1 MATLTTNA
9 VIAAHDRLTGP
20 LNAMASR
27 VAATQGRFA
36 AMQQKVAR
44 GVSNA
49 YAGMQRTTG
58 VGMAGAAFGLYALT
72 QNAMEFEKRM
82 FGIGVATVP
91 DAMEKGEDAIKSARA
106 AIDDARLSAHKLS
119 RAMGMSLDPL
129 AEIMEAGQ
137 KGGIAKEN
145 AEGFTRTIAAL
156 RMTDPDAAV
165 EGLAQFG
172 VTLTK
177 VYEADQK
184 ASGLSF
190 GDYLRKQADAAA
202 VAAAETQLSTGTVI
216 EGLRQFQ
223 SVHAAMGVTHNQS
236 TAMLASMAAK
246 GQNAIESG
254 QTLKSNALRVMVPT
268 APNIRAYDLAGLK
281 RADYFG
287 NIASL
292 DAMKAATNLMQLSSG
307 RISGKKKSAVQQAI
321 LKAQKD
327 GTFTSDKFQQRMVNS
342 IGKMLGMDMGIEAN
356 VDAVTEMW
364 GNSVFSAGGKVNVE
378 KLLRDVAALPEDKQ
392 RAFISQA
399 FEGRRTNINTALIQS
414 MQDGTY
420 DKLLGKIGTSGGK
433 FLDLTEQL
441 FPETEFGK
449 LLKMQAS
456 VDRMMKKLATSQGV
470 MALVDSISS
479 LAGAIDQVNPSV
491 VQMGS
496 WALIFGLLGGPAIA
510 AARGIGMI
518 AASAIGLGTA
528 AKLAAGSRGVA
539 ALNAAAAASPFFS
552 LAAQR
557 KLGAKQAAAV
567 SAQMLAGMGLKAQ
580 QSQRLLMGMSA
591 AGMAASATQAG
602 WLARL
607 TGAMPMLG
615 KIARVGMTLG
625 KFTIGGA
632 IVGGAAM
639 LAANFDKVG
648 ATLDRLGQTE
658 AGKRLSAEWDKL
670 GGLFTTIGDKIGNGM
685 DRAARAVLGF
695 FNVEVRTDGVLFT
708 IFERLT
714 RFLANVVEK
723 ANAAGQAISAML
735 SGRLP
740 SWFGGGAPAGPPP
753 AAGAPALGG
762 IETGMPGT
770 IDLNANGPVSVQ
782 QQGTTTTEV
791 LNFPPP
797 PVFPT
802 AGEIGAAVA
811 AAMQSAP
818 LNVNVSGG
826 GGGGGGGGSAKA
838 PPVTTS
844 NGAGYGGK

>member
-1 MATLTTNA
+1 MATLRTDA

-20 LNAMASR
+20 INSMASR
-27 VAATQGRFA
+27 VMATQGRFA
-36 AMQQKVAR
+36 AAQQKIVR
-44 GVSNA
+44 GLGNA
-49 YAGMQRTTG
+49 YAGMQRSTG
-58 VGMAGAAFGLYALT
+58 VGAAGAAFGLYALT

-91 DAMEKGEDAIKSARA
+91 DAMEKGEDAIKSARSA
-106 AIDDARLSAHKLS
+106 MDDARLSANKLS
-119 RAMGMSLDPL
+119 RAMGISLDPL

-223 SVHAAMGVTHNQS
+223 SVHAAMGVTHEQS

-327 GTFTSDKFQQRMVNS
+327 GTFTSDKFQQRMVKS

-364 GNSVFSAGGKVNVE
+364 GNSVFSAGGKVDVE

-392 RAFISQA
+392 RAFISSA

-420 DKLLGKIGTSGGK
+420 DKLLGKIGASGGK

-441 FPETEFGK
+441 FPETEFGR

-470 MALVDSISS
+470 MALVDSISG
-479 LAGAIDQVNPSV
+479 LADVLDRADPSV

-496 WALIFGLLGGPAIA
+496 WAILFGLLGGPAIA
-510 AARGIGMI
+510 AARGIGI
-518 AASAIGLGTA
+518 LAGSALLLGKG
-528 AKLAAGSRGVA
+528 AKVAAGARGLA
-539 ALNAAAAASPFFS
+539 ALNAAAVASPLFS
-552 LAAQR
+552 MAAQR
-557 KLGAKQAAAV
+557 RLGAKQAAAS
-567 SAQMLAGMGLKAQ
+567 SAMMIAGLGTKAQ
-580 QSQRLLMGMSA
+580 ASQRMLMGMGA
-591 AGMAASATQAG
+591 AGAAASAAQAG
-602 WLARL
+602 WLSRL
-607 TGAMPMLG
+607 MTAAPALG

-632 IVGGAAM
+632 ALTGAAM
-639 LAANFDKVG
+639 LAANFDKIG
-648 ATLDRLGQTE
+648 QTFDRLGQTE
-658 AGKRLSAEWDKL
+658 AGKRLSAEWEKL
-670 GGLFTTIGDKIGNGM
+670 GGLFGTIGDKIGAGM
-685 DRAARAVLGF
+685 DKAARAVLGF

-708 IFERLT
+708 ILEKLT
-714 RFLANVVEK
+714 GFLATVIEK
-723 ANAAGQAISAML
+723 ANGAAQAISAML

-740 SWFGGGAPAGPPP
+740 SWMSGGAGPSTPS
-753 AAGAPALGG
+753 AAGAPSLGG
-762 IETGMPGT
+762 TEMPIELPPIQ
-770 IDLNANGPVSVQ
+770 IDQNGPVSVQ
-782 QQGTTTTEV
+782 QYGTTTTEV

-797 PVFPT
+797 PIFPT

-811 AAMQSAP
+811 AAMRSMP
-818 LNVNVSGG
+818 INVNVSG

-838 PPVTTS
+838 PPVATT